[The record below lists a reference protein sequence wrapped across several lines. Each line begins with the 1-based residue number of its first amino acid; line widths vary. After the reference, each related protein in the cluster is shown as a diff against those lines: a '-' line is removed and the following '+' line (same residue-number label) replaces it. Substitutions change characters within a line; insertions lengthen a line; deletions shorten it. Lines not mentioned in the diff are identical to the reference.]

1 MVKRQTELKTFLRA
15 AVASLAI
22 AGLAAACAPAPSGL
36 SPEQVQ
42 VQVATG
48 VAATVEAQNNMG
60 TGVAMTVAA
69 MQPAAASTLAPT
81 DVPLFL
87 PTLTPL
93 ASVTPFVVQSGGGG
107 GGGGGK
113 KPDWACDVNTRP
125 FDNTAYKPGD
135 PFDIKWIITN
145 TGAKTWAA
153 GKDLEYFSG
162 PMLTSASGV
171 QLPQIKPG
179 NSYTFKADANAPQ
192 EKGFYVMTWKLEGG
206 FCWPYVAI
214 RSGRPGIDP

>member
-1 MVKRQTELKTFLRA
+1 MVHSQTELRTF
-15 AVASLAI
+15 VKASLVVLVL
-22 AGLAAACAPAPSGL
+22 AGLISACGPAPSGL

-42 VQVATG
+42 VQVATS
-48 VAATVEAQNNMG
+48 VAQTVEAQNNMG
-60 TGVAMTVAA
+60 TAVALTVSAVA
-69 MQPAAASTLAPT
+69 PAATATLAPT

-93 ASVTPFVVQSGGGG
+93 ATVTPFVAAPPSGGGG
-107 GGGGGK
+107 GST

-125 FDNTAYKPGD
+125 FDNTAFKPGD

-145 TGAKTWAA
+145 TGSKTWVA

-162 PMLTSASGV
+162 PMLTNHSGV

-179 NSYTFKADANAPQ
+179 DTYTFTADANAPLD
-192 EKGFYVMTWKLEGG
+192 KGFYVMTWKLEGG

>member
-1 MVKRQTELKTFLRA
+1 MLARYQHIPRLVFIAGIFAL
-15 AVASLAI
+15 AVA
-22 AGLAAACAPAPSGL
+22 ACGPAPAGL

-42 VQVATG
+42 VLVATS
-48 VAATVEAQNNMG
+48 VAQTVEAQNYMG

-69 MQPAAASTLAPT
+69 MQPATAPTLAPT

-87 PTLTPL
+87 PTFTPL
-93 ASVTPFVVQSGGGG
+93 ATVTPFMVKSGGGG
-107 GGGGGK
+107 SGNGG

-153 GKDLEYFSG
+153 GKDLEYSSG
-162 PMLTSASGV
+162 AVLTTASGV
-171 QLPQIKPG
+171 QLPQLKPG
-179 NSYTFKADANAPQ
+179 DTFTFKADANAPL
-192 EKGFYVMTWKLEGG
+192 EKGYYVMTWKVEGG